1 MTKPGSPPWLTWR
14 GPSWPDRPCPSQG
27 HPGRE
32 LPGSGTKS
40 GRGPPCEGRCL
51 ADREP
56 GFRCWPGVR
65 RLELQ
70 DCTRSE
76 PNQGRARPMM
86 AGPCAVAGAFKGN
99 GAGFVLRPTGFLDR
113 RRRRACSAGGMIN
126 SPRDPAADGTGSCRV
141 WRRTEQ
147 AVLKPL
153 SHSRPVASGS
163 MFVPGALT
171 RNHGSESAPCLQRAQ
186 TCVCCLQ
193 MEGSNPNKESL
204 MCYRGMLCKQPV
216 CDVPCLRRTQT
227 RLRCQIQGL
236 IGSSLPHGPTRQPRM
251 RRLYRGWSGQG
262 PASR

>member
-1 MTKPGSPPWLTWR
+1 MPLAGASRPGVSRFRNQIRPRPSMR
-14 GPSWPDRPCPSQG
+14 GPLSCGPGARIPVLAGRAASRTSRPYAVGTEPRSCPSHDGRPLCRRRGIQG
-27 HPGRE
+27 QWSRLRAP
-32 LPGSGTKS
+32 
-40 GRGPPCEGRCL
+40 
-51 ADREP
+51 ADR
-56 GFRCWPGVR
+56 
-65 RLELQ
+65 
-70 DCTRSE
+70 
-76 PNQGRARPMM
+76 
-86 AGPCAVAGAFKGN
+86 
-99 GAGFVLRPTGFLDR
+99 FLDR
-113 RRRRACSAGGMIN
+113 RRRRAGSAGGVIN

-171 RNHGSESAPCLQRAQ
+171 RNHGSESAPCLQHAQ
-186 TCVCCLQ
+186 TCACCLQ
-193 MEGSNPNKESL
+193 MEVSNPNKESL
-204 MCYRGMLCKQPV
+204 MCYRGMLCKQQV

-236 IGSSLPHGPTRQPRM
+236 IGSRLPRGSTRQPRM